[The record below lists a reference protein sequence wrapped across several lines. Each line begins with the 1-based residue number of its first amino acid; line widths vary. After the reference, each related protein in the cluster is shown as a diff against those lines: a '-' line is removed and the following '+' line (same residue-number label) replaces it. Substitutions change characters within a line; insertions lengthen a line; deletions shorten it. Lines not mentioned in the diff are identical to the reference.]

1 MSEAAAKQFMDKLE
15 HDKALREELK
25 SAKGDYQTV
34 AKKHHLEFTKEEL
47 QHHLK
52 KRWGS
57 GKPPAVLDEPNLTC
71 LP

>member
-1 MSEAAAKQFMDKLE
+1 MSEAAAGQFVDKLE

-25 SAKGDYQTV
+25 SAKGDFMTV
-34 AKKHHLEFTKEEL
+34 AKKHHFEFTKEEL

-52 KRWGS
+52 RRWG
-57 GKPPAVLDEPNLTC
+57 GGEKPSVLDEPNLTC